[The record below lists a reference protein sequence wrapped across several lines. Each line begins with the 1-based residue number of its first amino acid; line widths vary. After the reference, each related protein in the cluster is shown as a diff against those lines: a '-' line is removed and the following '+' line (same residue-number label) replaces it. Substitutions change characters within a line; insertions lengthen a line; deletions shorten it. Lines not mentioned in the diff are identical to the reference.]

1 MLGRQTT
8 KAASQGMVNVR
19 LCIGF
24 RPEPSEIAA

>member
-24 RPEPSEIAA
+24 RPEPSELAA